1 MPRLPL
7 LDESQARISAPLLEA
22 MRARRGGTLTALDRL
37 LIHSEPVAQGW
48 TALFSSFYKDATID
62 PVCRELAILR
72 AVTLVECPME
82 TRAHRA
88 ALVKAGA
95 SEAQAA
101 AVEQWRTSDLFSER
115 ERAVLAYAESMTRS
129 VQVPQAEFEALRPH
143 FDERGIVELTF
154 ITGVYNMVGRFVEA
168 IELGP

>member
-7 LDESQARISAPLLEA
+7 LEESQASISKPLLEA
-22 MRARRGGTLTALDRL
+22 MRARRGGTLMALDKL

-48 TALFSSFYKDATID
+48 TALFSSYYKDASID

-72 AVTLVECPME
+72 AVTLVNCPME
-82 TRAHRA
+82 IKAHRA

-95 SEAQAA
+95 SEGQAA
-101 AVEQWRTSDLFSER
+101 AVEQWRGSDLFSDR
-115 ERAVLAYAESMTRS
+115 ERAVLAYAESMTRDVKVS
-129 VQVPQAEFEALRPH
+129 QAEFDALRGH

-154 ITGVYNMVGRFVEA
+154 IIGVYNMVGRFVEA
-168 IELGP
+168 LELRP